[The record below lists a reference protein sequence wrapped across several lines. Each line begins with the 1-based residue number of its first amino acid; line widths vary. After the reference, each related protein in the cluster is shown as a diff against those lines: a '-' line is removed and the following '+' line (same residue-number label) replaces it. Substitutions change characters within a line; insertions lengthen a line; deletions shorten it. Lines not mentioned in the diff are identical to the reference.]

1 MPMVSRPKQPDQA
14 VTPRET
20 QILEAARDLLA
31 EGGLQGMSM
40 RSVAVKT
47 GISATAIYHYFTDK
61 QALVDRVVEIGFQR
75 FHEHLSDAIDPQPA
89 GSLEKLMALAEAY
102 VRFAF
107 ENQEYFRVIYS
118 IKGSNSRAF
127 EDLPSH
133 GGYDLLRTCVEEG
146 INSGVIQSGDP
157 VVISTYLWSVIHGVV
172 MLAMTSRVRCDERS
186 MPGDEVKG
194 LLSLIREF
202 APLIGRGLMGGNL
215 DDGHTHEKYTREP
228 AALVAELGEN

>member
-1 MPMVSRPKQPDQA
+1 MTA
-14 VTPRET
+14 REN

-40 RSVAVKT
+40 RGVAVKA

-61 QALVDRVVEIGFQR
+61 QELVDRVVELGFQR
-75 FHEHLSDAIDPQPA
+75 FHEHLNNAIDPQPA
-89 GSLEKLMALAEAY
+89 GSLERLMALAEAY

-118 IKGSNSRAF
+118 IKGSNLRSF

-133 GGYDLLRTCVEEG
+133 GAYDLLRTCVEEG

-172 MLAMTSRVRCDERS
+172 TLAMTSRFQGGEHC
-186 MPGDEVKG
+186 MPGEEING
-194 LLSLIREF
+194 LLTLIREF
-202 APLIGRGLMGGNL
+202 APLIGRGLMGENL
-215 DDGHTHEKYTREP
+215 DDEHSQEKYAGEP
-228 AALVAELGEN
+228 VSLAVHVEEN